1 MKNFKKPFAV
11 VTSLFFMWGFI
22 TVLVDGLIPRLKE
35 TFELTYVQSG
45 FVQWAWF
52 LAYFVFSI
60 PAGIFIAKIG
70 YKKGILLG
78 LTIAGVGCAMFYPSA
93 ETRMFGLFLM
103 SLFVLAGG
111 ITILQVAANPYVTAL
126 GSPEKASARLNLSQ
140 AFNSVGT
147 TIAPIFGA
155 AYLLSDQILSSDEIK
170 ELNPINKENYFAV
183 EASAVEGPFIMFGCA
198 LVVLAIIVAFIKLPI
213 LTGENSKDSIRASL
227 RGLPKAFKMRQVHM
241 GFIGIFLY
249 VGAEVAI
256 GSYLTNYFLEM
267 NLADVVR
274 KNGVLSSIA
283 GFVSEV
289 FNGKNLAEVDNK
301 AVVGTFV
308 MFYWGSAMIGRFI
321 GSFLSTKFKPGTIL
335 TVAACGAILMAGT
348 TISTTGII
356 AMWSA
361 LLIGIFNA
369 TMFPTIF
376 SMGMEKTGEYRTQAS
391 GILCSAIVGG
401 GAVTWVFTNIAD
413 SFKSDDGSAIGFK
426 LALIIPILCYI
437 YIAFFSKIVSS
448 KILKA

>member
-1 MKNFKKPFAV
+1 
-11 VTSLFFMWGFI
+11 
-22 TVLVDGLIPRLKE
+22 
-35 TFELTYVQSG
+35 YVQSG

-78 LTIAGVGCAMFYPSA
+78 LTVAGLGCAMFYPSA

-147 TIAPIFGA
+147 TIAPVFGA

-170 ELNPINKENYFAV
+170 TLSPINKENYFSN

-198 LVVLAIIVAFIKLPI
+198 LVVLAILIALVKLPI
-213 LTGENSKDSIRASL
+213 LKGKQVKGGFI
-227 RGLPKAFKMRQVHM
+227 KALKMKQVHM

-267 NLADVVR
+267 NLAEVIR
-274 KNGVLSSIA
+274 QNGVLSGIS

-289 FNGKNLAEVDNK
+289 FNGKDLADVDNK

-308 MFYWGSAMIGRFI
+308 MFYWGSAMLGRFI

-335 TVAACGAILMAGT
+335 TVAACGAILMAIT
-348 TISTTGII
+348 TISSTGLL

-376 SMGMEKTGEYRTQAS
+376 SMGMEKTGQYRTQAS

-401 GAVTWVFTNIAD
+401 GAVTWIFTNIAD
-413 SFKSDDGSAIGFK
+413 SFKTDDGSAIGFK

-437 YIAFFSKIVSS
+437 YIAFFSKIVSA
-448 KILKA
+448 KKELKA